1 MRNILLSF
9 VLLFAA
15 ISSAFAQK
23 LTVESFK
30 LAGSDLT
37 AQTQPRKDLNNRNC
51 ALIKVGIG
59 LQGVQ
64 FEGSIMG
71 NVENKTGEY
80 WVYMP
85 QGNRQLKVKHANYA
99 PVMVTFAD
107 YGVEKLES
115 NRTYELIITA
125 SGSTQVAQKQRLTI
139 RYSPSSATVLVDNKM
154 VKGTNGVAQT
164 TLPVGQHSFV
174 VACEGYES
182 EEGTVKLKASAP
194 SNIQITLTKEA
205 VAIQQNIVSQPAVA
219 QQHVVQAPIAHS
231 DNITIPVKDG
241 ISIDMVRVEAGTFTM
256 GATPEMKNPNDDEK
270 PTHRVTLTNDYYMG
284 KYEVTQALWK
294 AVMGNNPSKFKGDN
308 LPVENVSW
316 YDCQE
321 FISKLN
327 RITGKTF
334 RLPTEAEWEYA
345 ARGGNKSRGY
355 QYSGSNN
362 LSDVAWYKD
371 NGGSKTH
378 AVGTKQ
384 PNELGIYDMSGNV
397 YEWCQDRY
405 GAYSSSSQ
413 VNPIGA
419 DIEPSNRVI
428 RGGSWDYY
436 ARICRS
442 SDRGIN
448 VPDNRSRWADQGLR
462 LVLSE

>member
-37 AQTQPRKDLNNRNC
+37 AQTQPRKDLNDRNC

-64 FEGSIMG
+64 FEGGIMG

-115 NRTYELIITA
+115 NSTYELIITA

-164 TLPVGQHSFV
+164 TLPVGQHSYI
-174 VACEGYES
+174 VACDGYDS
-182 EEGTVKLKASAP
+182 EEGTVKLKASTP
-194 SNIQITLTKEA
+194 SNLQITLSKEA

-219 QQHVVQAPIAHS
+219 QQPVVQAPIANS

-256 GATPEMKNPNDDEK
+256 GATAEMKNPNDDEK
-270 PTHRVTLTNDYYMG
+270 PTHRVTLTNDYYIG
-284 KYEVTQALWK
+284 KYEVTQALWQT
-294 AVMGNNPSKFKGDN
+294 VMGNNPSKFKGDN
-308 LPVENVSW
+308 LPVEQVSW
-316 YDCQE
+316 DDCQE

-362 LSDVAWYKD
+362 LSDVAWFWD
-371 NGGSKTH
+371 NSGSKTH

-384 PNELGIYDMSGNV
+384 PYELGIYDMSGNV
-397 YEWCQDRY
+397 WEWCQDRY
-405 GAYSSSSQ
+405 GEYNSSSQ
-413 VNPIGA
+413 VNPTGA
-419 DIEPSNRVI
+419 NRGSNRVV
-428 RGGSWDYY
+428 RGGCWFHD
-436 ARICRS
+436 AWNCRS
-442 SDRGIN
+442 SSRGYFT
-448 VPDNRSRWADQGLR
+448 PDYRNDILGLR